1 MKKSIIYFSIIT
13 LFLFIFI
20 IFYRG
25 LDKSVS
31 YEPESKIKNI
41 PEFSAITF
49 FQKQEINSKNIQDLI
64 EELQGMGE
72 QYSVLKGRDFV
83 VYSAVDQNMVTDV
96 KTSIEGATEIA
107 FFPPMTGG

>member
-1 MKKSIIYFSIIT
+1 M
-13 LFLFIFI
+13 
-20 IFYRG
+20 
-25 LDKSVS
+25 
-31 YEPESKIKNI
+31 SKIKLKY
-41 PEFSAITF
+41 FSRIRERIG
-49 FQKQEINSKNIQDLI
+49 KPSELVEINSKNIQELI

-72 QYSVLKGRDFV
+72 QYSVLNGRDFV

>member
-1 MKKSIIYFSIIT
+1 MGKVKLKYFSRIRETIGKPFE
-13 LFLFIFI
+13 L
-20 IFYRG
+20 
-25 LDKSVS
+25 V
-31 YEPESKIKNI
+31 
-41 PEFSAITF
+41 
-49 FQKQEINSKNIQDLI
+49 EINAKNIQDLI

-72 QYSVLKGRDFV
+72 QYSILKGRDFV

>member
-1 MKKSIIYFSIIT
+1 M
-13 LFLFIFI
+13 
-20 IFYRG
+20 
-25 LDKSVS
+25 
-31 YEPESKIKNI
+31 SKIKLKY
-41 PEFSAITF
+41 FSRIRERIG
-49 FQKQEINSKNIQDLI
+49 KPSELVEINSKNIQDLI
-64 EELQGMGE
+64 EELQEMGE

>member
-1 MKKSIIYFSIIT
+1 M
-13 LFLFIFI
+13 
-20 IFYRG
+20 
-25 LDKSVS
+25 
-31 YEPESKIKNI
+31 SKIKLKY
-41 PEFSAITF
+41 FSRIRETIG
-49 FQKQEINSKNIQDLI
+49 KPSELVEIKSKNIQELI

>member
-1 MKKSIIYFSIIT
+1 M
-13 LFLFIFI
+13 
-20 IFYRG
+20 
-25 LDKSVS
+25 
-31 YEPESKIKNI
+31 SKIKLKY
-41 PEFSAITF
+41 FSRIRETIG
-49 FQKQEINSKNIQDLI
+49 KPSEVVEINSKNIHDLI
-64 EELQGMGE
+64 EELQGMGK

>member
-1 MKKSIIYFSIIT
+1 M
-13 LFLFIFI
+13 
-20 IFYRG
+20 
-25 LDKSVS
+25 
-31 YEPESKIKNI
+31 SKIKLKY
-41 PEFSAITF
+41 FSRIRETIG
-49 FQKQEINSKNIQDLI
+49 KPSELVEIKSKNIQDLI
-64 EELQGMGE
+64 EELQGLGE

>member
-1 MKKSIIYFSIIT
+1 M
-13 LFLFIFI
+13 
-20 IFYRG
+20 
-25 LDKSVS
+25 
-31 YEPESKIKNI
+31 SKIKLKY
-41 PEFSAITF
+41 FSRIRERIGKPF
-49 FQKQEINSKNIQDLI
+49 ELVEINSKNIQDLI

>member
-1 MKKSIIYFSIIT
+1 MDKIKLKYFSRIRETI
-13 LFLFIFI
+13 
-20 IFYRG
+20 G
-25 LDKSVS
+25 KSSELV
-31 YEPESKIKNI
+31 
-41 PEFSAITF
+41 
-49 FQKQEINSKNIQDLI
+49 EINSKNIQDLI
-64 EELQGMGE
+64 EELQGMGK

>member
-1 MKKSIIYFSIIT
+1 M
-13 LFLFIFI
+13 
-20 IFYRG
+20 
-25 LDKSVS
+25 
-31 YEPESKIKNI
+31 SKIKLKY
-41 PEFSAITF
+41 FSRIRETIG
-49 FQKQEINSKNIQDLI
+49 KPSELVEIKSKNIQELI
-64 EELQGMGE
+64 EELQGLGE

>member
-1 MKKSIIYFSIIT
+1 M
-13 LFLFIFI
+13 
-20 IFYRG
+20 
-25 LDKSVS
+25 
-31 YEPESKIKNI
+31 SKIKLKY
-41 PEFSAITF
+41 FSRIRETIG
-49 FQKQEINSKNIQDLI
+49 KPSEVVEINSKNIHDLI
-64 EELQGMGE
+64 EELQGMGI